1 MKFKLIIASVTD
13 EVTDDIMDAARAE
26 GATGC
31 TVVTSARGEGLKKA
45 KTFLGLDLAGGRDV
59 VLIIVEQHL
68 SRRILERIAEAGGFE
83 ERPGTGVAIMIDVE
97 DAVGLGTQIHT
108 LQSEIEDEI

>member
-1 MKFKLIIASVTD
+1 MKFKLIIASVPDTKTD
-13 EVTDDIMDAARAE
+13 AIVDAARAE

-31 TVVTSARGEGLKKA
+31 TVLTNARGQGLKKA
-45 KTFLGLDLAGGRDV
+45 KTFLGLDLTGARDV

-68 SRRILERIAEAGGFE
+68 SRRILECIGVVGDLDAS
-83 ERPGTGVAIMIDVE
+83 PGAGVAIQIDVE
-97 DAVGLGTQIHT
+97 DAIGLGSQMKT